1 MVGTREPVLHPIPIL
16 SLRPTQMTVGM
27 REVEEKRRRWRAQE
41 SNKKRAES
49 LGQRMIPVVR
59 GPNQHHY
66 VVDHHHLA
74 RALHDEGVKD
84 VLVTVIADLSMVD
97 RDAFW
102 VVMDNR
108 RWVYPYNSKGERCHF
123 KDIPKSVA
131 PISRTTRSAV
141 SPVNYDA
148 WVALPRIRRRSANFF
163 GPIFCAAG
171 CREKRSRPISRS
183 RSSKG
188 WAWPRAGTQS
198 TCRAGA
204 GRLGKRALNSSPT
217 ETSGQPSQ
225 AKPATW
231 RFIGGSGAGQEGLL
245 TYPSRIMHGV
255 SRRIVK

>member
-84 VLVTVIADLSMVD
+84 ILVTVIADLSMVD

-102 VVMDNR
+102 VVMDSR
-108 RWVYPYNSKGERCHF
+108 RWVYPYNSKGERCRF

-131 PISRTTRSAV
+131 DLKDDPFRSLAGELRRVGGFAKDTTPFSEFLWA
-141 SPVNYDA
+141 DF
-148 WVALPRIRRRSANFF
+148 LRRRMSRKTVEADFEIAIEQGLGLAKSKDAIYLPGWC
-163 GPIFCAAG
+163 GPAG
-171 CREKRSRPISRS
+171 
-183 RSSKG
+183 
-188 WAWPRAGTQS
+188 
-198 TCRAGA
+198 
-204 GRLGKRALNSSPT
+204 
-217 ETSGQPSQ
+217 
-225 AKPATW
+225 
-231 RFIGGSGAGQEGLL
+231 
-245 TYPSRIMHGV
+245 
-255 SRRIVK
+255 